1 MNMNSTLAAA
11 TAHAIVFMFS
21 FLIGTKLIRKNDE

>member
-11 TAHAIVFMFS
+11 TAHAIVFMFA
-21 FLIGTKLIRKNDE
+21 FLIGTKLIKKDE

>member
-11 TAHAIVFMFS
+11 TAHAIVFMFT
-21 FLIGTKLIRKNDE
+21 FLIGTKIIKKDEE